1 MLFRLKD
8 FPNLSPGNHRDTGL
22 ADGKCN
28 CIAWAAGIDN
38 DWWDPATNRY
48 WPANAPRD
56 YKVTSLI
63 VAFESVGY
71 AVCADGALE
80 DGVEKVAI
88 FADGPEYMHAA
99 RQLQTG
105 KWTSKM
111 GPDEQIEHDTPNDLA
126 GPAYGDVTTYMKRLR
141 PPA

>member
-1 MLFRLKD
+1 MRPGSRGDAPTDTGGRMLFRLKD

-22 ADGKCN
+22 ADGKYN

-71 AVCADGALE
+71 AVCADGAQRTESRRWPFSRMDLNTCTPP
-80 DGVEKVAI
+80 DSSK
-88 FADGPEYMHAA
+88 PE
-99 RQLQTG
+99 
-105 KWTSKM
+105 
-111 GPDEQIEHDTPNDLA
+111 
-126 GPAYGDVTTYMKRLR
+126 
-141 PPA
+141 